1 MNNDPKCKVLDNNE
15 KRKLKIIFFGVD
27 KNIIATGLSELIGWE
42 DMFNNDDDNENINN
56 EKILPDDDILKNDYS
71 FKEEEELDE
80 VIYVDKDS
88 DNSDNFKEN
97 YNNIN
102 ILILNILI

>member
-1 MNNDPKCKVLDNNE
+1 MNNEPNGKVLDNNE
-15 KRKLKIIFFGVD
+15 IRKLKIIFFGVD
-27 KNIIATGLSELIGWE
+27 INIIAIGLSELIGWE

-88 DNSDNFKEN
+88 DNSDNSEEN
-97 YNNIN
+97 SNNIN
-102 ILILNILI
+102 ILILNRLS